1 MAPSFVRATVR
12 DMSGYT
18 PGEQPGSEQNV
29 VKLNTNENP
38 FDPSDRVLQAIAN
51 VGKETLRRY
60 PNPTADAF
68 RAVAAKHHGI
78 SPDMIL
84 AGNGSDDILTIATRT
99 FIPPGGKL
107 ASPNPTYSLY
117 PVLARLQDA
126 HFTAVPWGD
135 DWELPTEALL
145 ATRANA
151 IYLANPNAP
160 SGTFVSP
167 TKVDELARQFPG
179 LLLIDEAYADFAEDN
194 CLSLVRN
201 HPNVVISRT
210 LSKAYS
216 LAGLRFGY
224 AVAQPQV
231 IDEMMKAKDSYN
243 CDALS
248 IAAATAAISDQ
259 AYYKEKWEL
268 LKLERDR
275 LTSNLRDLG
284 WAVLPS
290 QANFVLATAPD
301 GNGQAAYRFLKQ
313 IGILVR
319 YFDLP
324 GLTDKIRITVG
335 NSAQNNALL
344 AGIKQLTLETAAG
357 TGGEDGKPMSIEAA
371 EKVQEIRDRKPR
383 VVPAQSV

>member
-18 PGEQPGSEQNV
+18 PGEQPGSEQHV

-38 FDPSDRVLQAIAN
+38 FHPSDRVLQAIAN

-60 PNPTADAF
+60 PSPTAEPF
-68 RAVAAKHHGI
+68 RIVAARHHGVT
-78 SPDMIL
+78 PDMIL
-84 AGNGSDDILTIATRT
+84 AGNGSDDLLTVATRT
-99 FIPPGGKL
+99 FIPPGGKI
-107 ASPNPTYSLY
+107 AAPDPTYSLY

-126 HFTAVPWGD
+126 QFAPVPWEE
-135 DWELPTEALL
+135 DWSLPIDALL
-145 ATRANA
+145 ATKAEA

-167 TKVDELARQFPG
+167 TKVDELAEKYPG
-179 LLLIDEAYADFAEDN
+179 LLLVDEAYADFAEDN

-201 HPNVVISRT
+201 HPNVVITRT
-210 LSKAYS
+210 MSKAYS

-224 AVAQPQV
+224 AIAQPQV

-275 LTSNLRDLG
+275 VTVELRDIG
-284 WAVLPS
+284 WSVVQS
-290 QANFVLATAPD
+290 QANFVLATSPD
-301 GNGQAAYRFLKQ
+301 GKGEEAYQYLKRE
-313 IGILVR
+313 GILVR
-319 YFDLP
+319 YFDKP
-324 GLTDKIRITVG
+324 GLTDKIRITIG
-335 NSAQNNALL
+335 SNAQNNALL
-344 AGIKQLTLETAAG
+344 AGMKGLA
-357 TGGEDGKPMSIEAA
+357 PVS
-371 EKVQEIRDRKPR
+371 
-383 VVPAQSV
+383 